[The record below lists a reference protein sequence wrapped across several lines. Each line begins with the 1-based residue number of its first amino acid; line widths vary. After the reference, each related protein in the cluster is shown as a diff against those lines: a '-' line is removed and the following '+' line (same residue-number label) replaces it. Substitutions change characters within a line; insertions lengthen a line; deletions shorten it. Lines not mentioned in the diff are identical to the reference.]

1 MVFPQILCSI
11 LNTTGNSSYGRVET
25 GGCWPLFPLQLLAF
39 SGVGQAADLGLAFQ
53 AAKEKN
59 TDNHKTEPLTWIYPI
74 RPPNHLG
81 TVNIS
86 DGVQC
91 KVWAPSHHLL
101 SQLAG
106 EQVLTLAKTIFTY
119 PAPMEQDQVY
129 KILSLSVFHSVSKN
143 ISLKIHTLLSLTSKH
158 HL

>member
-11 LNTTGNSSYGRVET
+11 LNTTGNSSYGRVER

-101 SQLAG
+101 SRSAG

-119 PAPMEQDQVY
+119 PAPMEKDQVF
-129 KILSLSVFHSVSKN
+129 KNFEPVCLSFSV
-143 ISLKIHTLLSLTSKH
+143 
-158 HL
+158 